1 MNYDDDDEAYE
12 ADRDKRLY
20 EAIARKLETDK
31 DYKQII
37 AHESYSFLR
46 HTPVQ
51 LFMAVCKHF
60 VAGMKIAAKNNDA
73 ELYRRYW
80 IVDDLEAFAGL
91 YANKDRTALVSA
103 AESQKMAQAFAPA
116 VTLLAKWAE
125 GKPRY
130 SDAVNFQTGFK
141 SRTLAGELDYQ
152 FLWLYSRLLD
162 KGHDPVAA
170 VHPILFMPTRK
181 ADDGSSEY
189 TFLSGK
195 FQTLLY
201 CCTIYKERHP
211 ASSEIDKLFEEEMKK
226 PSEERFF
233 NLDDDED
240 EQMFED
246 GSDTAA
252 TERSRLKAYLQ
263 YRQAAYR
270 LHTTKAGGCR
280 SGFVYVR
287 DELTKYLTD
296 AKKAVLHKHYE
307 STNKDPLVSSVLGI
321 RARDSWFDL
330 LYDVLSI
337 RWWISYRDYCVDSYE
352 EYEKTFEDGY
362 HEDGGWSY
370 FDRDENIPEYDICL
384 EVRRSFEAYLET
396 LAALAFCIQSSVRD
410 KLISTYDTYE
420 SHHGAFCVFEKRDQL
435 GEIIDTLKKT
445 INTLELELRLYKNGR
460 AILGPLDNMVDEL
473 AKRIDKHD
481 KNASERFDC
490 AQQEAEQLRSKQEE
504 SFALQE
510 VTNENVKMARTEINS
525 KARGHDVSLGFS
537 FEIQKKC
544 FDFWME
550 DRKDPM
556 LVNGHK
562 TFRID
567 SFEKR
572 KRELAQ
578 IGIADVRAY
587 STLINRYI
595 KRTGKKIVKKKRKRK
610 VERKTENRLKETKST
625 SGKRKKK

>member
-1 MNYDDDDEAYE
+1 MNYDDDEAYE
-12 ADRDKRLY
+12 ADRDRRVSA
-20 EAIARKLETDK
+20 AIARKLETDK
-31 DYKQII
+31 DYKPII
-37 AHESYSFLR
+37 AHEPYFFLK
-46 HTPVQ
+46 HTPVD

-60 VAGMKIAAKNNDA
+60 VAGLKIAAKNNDA
-73 ELYRRYW
+73 ELHRRYW

-91 YANKDRTALVSA
+91 YANKDRPALVSA
-103 AESQKMAQAFAPA
+103 ADSQKMAKAFAPA
-116 VTLLAKWAE
+116 VALLAKWAE

-130 SDAVNFQTGFK
+130 SDTVDFQTGYK
-141 SRTLAGELDYQ
+141 TRTLAGELDYQ
-152 FLWLYSRLLD
+152 FLWLYSRLRD

-211 ASSEIDKLFEEEMKK
+211 ASSEIDKLFEVEMKK
-226 PSEERFF
+226 PREERFF

-240 EQMFED
+240 DSIFSE
-246 GSDTAA
+246 GTDTGA

-270 LHTTKAGGCR
+270 LHTTKAGGCK

-296 AKKAVLHKHYE
+296 TKRAVLHKHYE
-307 STNKDPLVSSVLGI
+307 SANNDPLVSSVLGI

-352 EYEKTFEDGY
+352 EAEKTYDNGY
-362 HEDGGWSY
+362 HDDSGWPY

-410 KLISTYDTYE
+410 KLASTYDTYE
-420 SHHGAFCVFEKRDQL
+420 SHHGSFSVFEKRDRL
-435 GEIIDTLKKT
+435 RETIDALKET

-473 AKRIDKHD
+473 AKRIDRHD
-481 KNASERFDC
+481 KNASERFDL

-504 SFALQE
+504 SLALQE
-510 VTNENVKMARTEINS
+510 ATNENVKMARTEINS
-525 KARGHDVSLGFS
+525 KAKSHDVSLGFS
-537 FEIQKKC
+537 FAIQETC
-544 FDFWME
+544 FRFWME

-556 LVNGHK
+556 LANGHK
-562 TFRID
+562 TFRSD
-567 SFEKR
+567 SFAKR
-572 KRELAQ
+572 KREL
-578 IGIADVRAY
+578 IKFGISDDKAY

-595 KRTGKKIVKKKRKRK
+595 KRTGKKIVRKKRKRK
-610 VERKTENRLKETKST
+610 AERKTENRPQEAEKHT
-625 SGKRKKK
+625 RKTE